1 MALVILMCHA
11 PTLVHI
17 IEESL
22 PAHTPFL
29 TGVGVVVTEGCE
41 LGISEVGEA
50 QGAHTLRGRAR
61 NIMALQHNMPSTIAS

>member
-50 QGAHTLRGRAR
+50 QGAQTLRGRGR
-61 NIMALQHNMPSTIAS
+61 NIMALHHNMPSTIAS